1 MTKGRWPRGPRLG
14 REVWFGLICLDNIRV
29 LVGHRGTRADPGMG
43 CGEASGRGKPG
54 GGLLFRGRSEEEPAV
69 KEGERK

>member
-1 MTKGRWPRGPRLG
+1 MTKGRWPRGSRLG
-14 REVWFGLICLDNIRV
+14 RKVWFGLICLDNIRI
-29 LVGHRGTRADPGMG
+29 LVGHGRTRADPGMG
-43 CGEASGRGKPG
+43 CGEASRRGKPG